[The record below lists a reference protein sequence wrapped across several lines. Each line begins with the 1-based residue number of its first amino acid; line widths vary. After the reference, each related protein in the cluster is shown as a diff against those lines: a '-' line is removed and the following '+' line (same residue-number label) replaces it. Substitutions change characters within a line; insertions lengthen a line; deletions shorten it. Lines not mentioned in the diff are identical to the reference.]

1 MTIEEQLKTYILNK
15 YNSLREFTQ
24 IVDIP
29 YSTMTTILKRGLAN
43 ATVQNINR
51 ICKELHISADELA
64 AGRITPTT
72 TVISTV
78 TTLESILNLAKQQM
92 LTGHV
97 TLNGKLLT
105 DDQIATIT
113 NALDLILELEKRKQ

>member
-1 MTIEEQLKTYILNK
+1 MTIEEQLKTYILNR
-15 YNSLREFTQ
+15 YSSLREFTQ
-24 IVDIP
+24 IINLP

-43 ATVQNINR
+43 ATVQNINK

-92 LTGHV
+92 LNGQV
-97 TLNGKLLT
+97 TLSGKVLT

-113 NALDLILELEKRKQ
+113 SALDLILELEKRKQ

>member
-1 MTIEEQLKTYILNK
+1 MTIEEQLKTYILNR
-15 YNSLREFTQ
+15 YSSLREFTQ
-24 IVDIP
+24 IINLP

-113 NALDLILELEKRKQ
+113 NALDLIVELEKRKQ